1 VSTFH
6 ARLELA
12 PLAADLW
19 SSVEAL
25 VDTGSTLS
33 KAPEELLEAIGVRP
47 SGTRQFTMAN
57 NQVIDRE
64 VGRVLVRIDG
74 REAPDLV
81 MFGEP
86 DEQPIIGARTLEGLF
101 LAVDP
106 VNKRLVPVAGLE
118 LTARP

>member
-1 VSTFH
+1 MSTFY
-6 ARLELA
+6 ARLEVA
-12 PLAADLW
+12 PLATDLW

-33 KAPEELLEAIGVRP
+33 KAPRDVLEAIGVRP
-47 SGTRQFTMAN
+47 SGTRQFTIAN

-86 DEQPIIGARTLEGLF
+86 DEQSIIGARTLEGLF

-106 VNKRLVPVAGLE
+106 VNKRLVSVAGIE
-118 LTARP
+118 LSSRP